1 MSDDTGFEIELEG
14 DKPIRV
20 APGETILEASLKAG
34 IPHFHACGG
43 NAECSTCRV
52 LVRKGMENLSPVNA
66 AEQSLREEVRLPK
79 NIRLACQT
87 FVMAEP
93 VALRRIILEET
104 DLSLYIKEEI
114 NNDVKQLGE
123 KKELVLFFLDIRN
136 FTPFVEAYLPF
147 DVIHVVRAVH
157 AIFNLK
163 IRKYNGTIIDTAGD
177 GFYAVFGL
185 ESTID
190 EACDHAIAAGHSI
203 QKELKRFNETYLQ
216 PYFGTQ
222 FEIGMGTHCGEV
234 IVGEVLVGQ
243 KSHLSVMGL
252 AVNIASR
259 IQESTKRLG
268 NSFVASSDVVSKMK
282 NPLKP
287 KGKKRTIKLKG
298 IQGTFKVYLIG
309 ESLRSIPHLNP
320 T

>member
-1 MSDDTGFEIELEG
+1 MSDDAEFEIELEG
-14 DKPIRV
+14 DKTIPISRGQSV
-20 APGETILEASLKAG
+20 LDAALKAG

-43 NAECSTCRV
+43 NAECSTCRI
-52 LVRKGMENLSPVNA
+52 LIKKGMENLSPVNE
-66 AEQSLREEVRLPK
+66 AEQNLRNTVRLPS

-87 FVMAEP
+87 YVTAEP
-93 VALRRIILEET
+93 VKVRRIILEET
-104 DLSLYIKEEI
+104 DLSFYTKEEI

-136 FTPFVEAYLPF
+136 FTPFVESYLPF
-147 DVIHVVRAVH
+147 DVIHVIRAVH

-163 IRKYNGTIIDTAGD
+163 VQQYGGVIIDTAGD

-185 ESTID
+185 NTSVSKAAD
-190 EACDHAIAAGHSI
+190 DAIQAGDSI
-203 QKELKRFNETYLQ
+203 SAELKRFNETYLQ
-216 PYFGTQ
+216 PYFGTE
-222 FEIGMGTHCGEV
+222 FEIGMGVHCGEV
-234 IVGEVLVGQ
+234 IVGEVMVGQ

-268 NSFVASSDVVSKMK
+268 NCFIVSDDVMRHSGLRK
-282 NPLKP
+282 
-287 KGKKRTIKLKG
+287 KGKKRTVKLKG
-298 IQGTFKVYLIG
+298 IHGTFRVHLIG
-309 ESLRSIPHLNP
+309 EDLRPVQHMSP